1 MPRNVY
7 KKAMFLSLLLLS
19 APLSEARADDVW
31 QDIGP
36 KRYENEGFYNQV
48 TDSKN
53 WNVTVGAGAA
63 FGPAYEGS
71 DKTEFSPAPVIDVIY
86 KDGLFFAG
94 TQGIGTTVINTDDAK
109 LSFALG
115 YGGGRDEKDDRKNLL
130 GLGDID
136 SSALGVV
143 SGEYNVGSVTFGAS
157 VQSGLGGDYGTTG
170 DFSIG
175 SGYPVTEKL
184 MISGD
189 VHTSW
194 ASDDHMKNYFGV
206 SSSQSTRSG
215 KSRFTAE
222 SGFKSYGVSLGA
234 NYQISETWAAFANI
248 GVDQLIGDAADSPV
262 SVEDTQVGGFIGVG
276 YSF

>member
-1 MPRNVY
+1 MQRNVY

-19 APLSEARADDVW
+19 MPLSEARADDVW
-31 QDIGP
+31 QDIGL

-71 DKTEFSPAPVIDVIY
+71 DKTEFSPAPVIDVSY

-94 TQGIGTTVINTDDAK
+94 MGGVGFTPLKNDDGS

-115 YGGGRDEKDDRKNLL
+115 YGGGRDEKDDRKNLR

-136 SSALGVV
+136 SSALGIV
-143 SGEYNVGSVTFGAS
+143 SGEYNLGPVALGAS
-157 VQSGLGGDYGTTG
+157 VQSGMGGDYGTTG
-170 DFSIG
+170 DLSIG

-189 VHTSW
+189 IHTTW

-206 SSSQSTRSG
+206 SSSQSARSG

-222 SGFKSYGVSLGA
+222 SGVKSYGVSLGA

-248 GVDQLIGDAADSPV
+248 GVDQLTGDAADSPV
-262 SVEDTQVGGFIGVG
+262 SVEDTQVGGFVGVG

>member
-1 MPRNVY
+1 MQRNVY
-7 KKAMFLSLLLLS
+7 KKAMFLSFLLLS
-19 APLSEARADDVW
+19 TPLTEARADDVW

-53 WNVTVGAGAA
+53 WNVTVGAGAG
-63 FGPAYEGS
+63 FGQAYEGS
-71 DKTEFSPAPVIDVIY
+71 DKTEFSPAPVIDVSY

-94 TQGIGTTVINTDDAK
+94 MQGIGTTVVNTDDAK
-109 LSFALG
+109 LSLALG
-115 YGGGRDEKDDRKNLL
+115 YGGGRDEKDDRKNLR

-136 SSALGVV
+136 SSALGIV
-143 SGEYNVGSVTFGAS
+143 SGEYNVGPVTFGAS

-170 DFSIG
+170 DLSIG

-206 SSSQSTRSG
+206 SQKQSVASG
-215 KSRFTAE
+215 KKKFDAG
-222 SGFKSYGVSLGA
+222 SGIKSYGVSLGT
-234 NYQISETWAAFANI
+234 NYQISETWSAFANV
-248 GVDQLIGDAADSPV
+248 GVDQLTGDAADSPV
-262 SVEDTQVGGFIGVG
+262 SVEDTQLGGFVGVG